1 MRKLLQKEGLG
12 WVEKQIISNEQF
24 NQILELYPE
33 QDKRSYKII
42 PILASLLIG
51 LGILTFIASN
61 WSLISNPIKLLIIL
75 IVMLGFYGFGE
86 QKVAK
91 GSLVMGHCFISLGVV
106 AFGAG
111 IILTGQ
117 MFHISANDVT
127 SFIVWGLAGLAM
139 TYIYRSSLL
148 FYLTLVILNL
158 SQGISLITY
167 NQFSFV
173 TFIFLA
179 IGLGLFAF
187 KYRHH
192 IVIILLLS
200 TSVFIHSLFL
210 FSNYDISWFWMLV
223 PVYLFYVLADIFP
236 KDFFFSIYRKLSLL
250 FFFMFAL
257 FMVLYRSS
265 ESFSAFHFITFLL
278 IALISIAFKWKNN
291 RLFTGYEWV
300 IMIPVFYLI
309 PFTDVV
315 YIFMMYF
322 FSMYL
327 LWLGFKLRNR
337 MIVNLGSFSFLFSTL
352 VAYLNLTW
360 DFMPKSISFILGG
373 GLLFGIYF
381 ILQKQKEKWLIDGGG
396 D

>member
-12 WVEKQIISNEQF
+12 WVEKQIISNEQY
-24 NQILELYPE
+24 NQILDLYQEE
-33 QDKRSYKII
+33 QDKRSFKII

-61 WSLISNPIKLLIIL
+61 WSLISNPIKLLIIV
-75 IVMLGFYGFGE
+75 IVMLGFYEFGE
-86 QKVAK
+86 RMIGK

-106 AFGAG
+106 TFGAG
-111 IILTGQ
+111 IFLTGQ
-117 MFHISANDVT
+117 MFHLSADDVT
-127 SFIVWGLAGLAM
+127 SFIIWGFAGLAM
-139 TYIYRSSLL
+139 TFLYRSSLL

-167 NQFSFV
+167 EQFSNV
-173 TFIFLA
+173 TFILLV

-192 IVIILLLS
+192 IVILLLS
-200 TSVFIHSLFL
+200 TSVFIQSLFL
-210 FSNYDISWFWMLV
+210 FSNYDISWIWMLV
-223 PVYLFYVLADIFP
+223 PVYLFYMLADIFP
-236 KDFFFSIYRKLSLL
+236 KDDFFSIYRKLSLL
-250 FFFMFAL
+250 FVFMFAL

-265 ESFSAFHFITFLL
+265 ESFSVFHFITFLV

-309 PFTDVV
+309 PLTDVI

-327 LWLGFKLRNR
+327 LWHGFKLRNR
-337 MIVNLGSFSFLFSTL
+337 TIVNLGSFSFLFSTL

-381 ILQKQKEKWLIDGGG
+381 ILQKQKKKWLIDSGG

>member
-1 MRKLLQKEGLG
+1 MRKLLQKEGIG
-12 WVEKQIISNEQF
+12 WVEKQIISNDQF
-24 NQILELYPE
+24 NQLLELYPE

-61 WSLISNPIKLLIIL
+61 WSLISNPIKLSIII

-86 QKVAK
+86 RMVGK
-91 GSLVMGHCFISLGVV
+91 GSLVMGHCFVSLGVIT
-106 AFGAG
+106 FGAG

-117 MFHISANDVT
+117 MFHLSANDVT
-127 SFIVWGLAGLAM
+127 SFIVWGLAGIVM
-139 TYIYRSSLL
+139 TYLYRSSLL
-148 FYLTLVILNL
+148 FYLTLVILNF
-158 SQGISLITY
+158 SQGISMITY

-173 TFIFLA
+173 TFILLM

-187 KYRHH
+187 KYRHN
-192 IVIILLLS
+192 IVVILLS
-200 TSVFIHSLFL
+200 TSVFIQSLFL
-210 FSNYDISWFWMLV
+210 FSDYDISWFWMLV

-236 KDFFFSIYRKLSLL
+236 KDFFFSIYRKLSLV
-250 FFFMFAL
+250 FFFIFSL
-257 FMVLYRSS
+257 YMVLFRSS
-265 ESFSAFHFITFLL
+265 ESFSAFHFITFLV
-278 IALISIAFKWKNN
+278 IALISISFKWKNN
-291 RLFTGYEWV
+291 RLFTGYEW
-300 IMIPVFYLI
+300 IIIIPAFYLF
-309 PFTDVV
+309 PLTDVI

-327 LWLGFKLRNR
+327 LWHGFKLRNR
-337 MIVNLGSFSFLFSTL
+337 VTVNLGSFSFLFSTL

-373 GLLFGIYF
+373 GLLFVIYYL
-381 ILQKQKEKWLIDGGG
+381 LQKQKNKWLIDGGG